1 MPFYIIPRKHNLK
14 KHTFIFIPI
23 TTCIEKKKKKTYNSP
38 KTKFTIALMG

>member
-23 TTCIEKKKKKTYNSP
+23 TTCIEKKKKKLIIHRKQNLP
-38 KTKFTIALMG
+38 